1 MLTGEL
7 RNQIDGIW
15 NDFWS
20 GGLSNP
26 LQVIEQ
32 ITYLIFIKRLDEMQE
47 LEERK
52 ATTLGKP
59 IERRIFPEGFDGRA
73 NAEDKRGEPY
83 ENLRWSRFKHFEPR
97 RMFEVID
104 EHVFPFIRELNG
116 VSTAYARHM
125 RDARFQIPGAALLD
139 KVVQK
144 LDKLDMGDRDT
155 KGDVY
160 EYMLAKIATA
170 GQNGQFRT
178 PRHIIATMVELVKPT
193 PEDVICD
200 PAVGTCGFLVAAGEY
215 LRKHNPEIFRSDR
228 LRRHFHE
235 TMFNGFDFDP
245 TMLRIGAMNMALH
258 GVEGANVAYR
268 DSLAEDHAEDAG
280 RYSLVLANPPFAGA
294 LDYEATAKDLQR
306 IVKTRKTELLF
317 LALFLRLLKTGG
329 RAAVIV
335 PDGVLF
341 GSSKAHK
348 DLRRMLVEGHKL
360 DGVVS
365 LPSGAFRPYAGVSTA
380 ILLFTRTDSGGTDGV
395 WF

>member
-7 RNQIDGIW
+7 RNQIDSIW

-52 ATTLGKP
+52 AITLGKP
-59 IERRIFPEGFDGRA
+59 IERRIFPEGKD
-73 NAEDKRGEPY
+73 DRGEPY
-83 ENLRWSRFKHFEPR
+83 ANLRWSRFKHFAGPE
-97 RMFEVID
+97 MFRIVD

-116 VSTAYARHM
+116 QGSAYARHM
-125 RDARFQIPGAALLD
+125 RDARFQIPGPALLA
-139 KVVQK
+139 KVVDK

-178 PRHIIATMVELVKPT
+178 PRHIIATMVELVAPK

-200 PAVGTCGFLVAAGEY
+200 PACGTCGFLVAAGEY
-215 LRKHNPEIFRSDR
+215 LRTHHAALFRDDI
-228 LRRHFHE
+228 LRRHFNE
-235 TMFNGFDFDP
+235 GLFNGFDFDP
-245 TMLRIGAMNMALH
+245 TMLRIGSMNMALH
-258 GVEGANVAYR
+258 GVEGANVSYR

-306 IVKTRKTELLF
+306 IVKTKKTELLF
-317 LALFLRLLKTGG
+317 LALFLRLLK
-329 RAAVIV
+329 RAGAR
-335 PDGVLF
+335 P
-341 GSSKAHK
+341 SSCPTACCSAPPRHTRSCAACSS
-348 DLRRMLVEGHKL
+348 RRT
-360 DGVVS
+360 S
-365 LPSGAFRPYAGVSTA
+365 ST
-380 ILLFTRTDSGGTDGV
+380 R
-395 WF
+395 